1 MTKNRDR
8 FFFMLIC
15 CRSHSILTVHFKN
28 SLLLAAN
35 FHRTLYKTSKSSQK
49 DDQLSR
55 VSASMEISDP
65 THFTN
70 PYYTQSFYSY
80 SLKFCAKKGFL
91 AQGQQLHASI
101 IKSGFFHNMLWL
113 QNQIVNLY
121 IKCKQVDDA
130 SKVFDEIL
138 VRNVV
143 TWNIMISGLVGCG
156 GSFCDLGFCYFR
168 RMMLERFVPDSTTF
182 TGLIKLSIEQNDIE
196 IGRQLH
202 GLVIKVGLCEDCYVS
217 SVLVDLY
224 AKFWVVEDARKV
236 FDFCLDKDVVLWNV
250 MVSCYALNGL
260 GGEAFRVFKLMAL
273 NGVKGDD
280 FTFTSLINVCS
291 SRGPCEF
298 GSLIHGIV
306 LKQGF
311 DMDVVVASALV
322 DMYIKKEVMY
332 DARKVFQAMK
342 FRNLI
347 SWTTLIVGYGRH
359 GDGKE
364 ATMLLVQML
373 GEGLNPDELTLASV
387 LSSCGNLSLSGEIVQ
402 IHGYALKTAI
412 SSFLSVGNAL
422 INAYSKSGNIS
433 GAFLSFNLIIEP
445 DLVSWTSMIGAC
457 AFHGLSG
464 AGIQLFEK
472 MLSHNIRPDKVAFLE
487 VLSACCHGGLVYEG
501 FHYFALM
508 TDAYEVVPDL
518 DHYTCLVDLLG
529 RGGHL
534 IEAFTILHSMPIQPE
549 SDTLGAFIG
558 ACKVYGN
565 VELAKWAAE
574 QLVTLEPHMP
584 VNYTL
589 LSNMYASTECWNDV
603 SRVRKIMRDNCQYK
617 VPGCSWIESAGEV
630 HTFMSSEKTHPQ
642 MLEMNA
648 TLVLLFSLMKDKE
661 GVPSV
666 DLLH

>member
-1 MTKNRDR
+1 MSPT
-8 FFFMLIC
+8 
-15 CRSHSILTVHFKN
+15 CRSQSIWAVHFKN
-28 SLLLAAN
+28 SLPLAKN
-35 FHRTLYKTSKSSQK
+35 VHRTVCKTSKNSQK
-49 DDQLSR
+49 NDQFSR

-70 PYYTQSFYSY
+70 LCYTQSFYST
-80 SLKFCAKKGFL
+80 SLKWCAKNGFL
-91 AQGQQLHASI
+91 SQGKQLHASV
-101 IKSGFFHNMLWL
+101 IKVGFLHDVLWL
-113 QNQIVNLY
+113 QNQILNAY

-138 VRNVV
+138 VTNVV
-143 TWNIMISGLVGCG
+143 TWNILISGLVGCSR
-156 GSFCDLGFCYFR
+156 SFCFMGFCYFR
-168 RMMLERFVPDSTTF
+168 RMMFEMFVPDSTTF
-182 TGLIKLSIEQNDIE
+182 TGLLKLCIEINDIE

-202 GLVIKVGLCEDCYVS
+202 CFVIKVGLCEDRFVS

-224 AKFWVVEDARKV
+224 AKVGVVEDARKV
-236 FDFCLDKDVVLWNV
+236 FDFVLDRDVVLWNV

-260 GGEAFRVFKLMAL
+260 GGEAFQVFRLMKS

-291 SRGPCEF
+291 SWESCEL
-298 GSLIHGIV
+298 GRLIHGLVIR
-306 LKQGF
+306 QGF
-311 DMDVVVASALV
+311 DLDVVIGSALV

-364 ATMLLVQML
+364 ATILLVQML
-373 GEGLNPDELTLASV
+373 GGGFNPDELTLASA
-387 LSSCGNLSLSGEIVQ
+387 LSSCGHLSLFNEIVQ
-402 IHGYALKTAI
+402 IHAYALKTAI
-412 SSFLSVGNAL
+412 TAFLSVGNAL
-422 INAYSKSGNIS
+422 INAYSKSGNIAS
-433 GAFLSFNLIIEP
+433 AFVSFNSIIEP

-464 AGIQLFEK
+464 EGIRLFEK
-472 MLSHNIRPDKVAFLE
+472 MLSHNIRPDRVSFLE

-501 FHYFALM
+501 FRYFALT

-518 DHYTCLVDLLG
+518 DHYTCLIDLLG
-529 RGGHL
+529 RGGLL
-534 IEAFTILHSMPIQPE
+534 IEAFDILHSIPMQPG

-584 VNYTL
+584 VNFTL
-589 LSNMYASTECWNDV
+589 MSNMYASAGCWNDV
-603 SRVRKIMRDNCQYK
+603 SRVRKMMRDNCQYK
-617 VPGCSWIESAGEV
+617 VPGCSWTAIAGDI
-630 HTFMSSEKTHPQ
+630 HTFVASDRKHPQ

-648 TLVLLFSLMKDKE
+648 TLGLLFNLMKDKE
-661 GVPSV
+661 GMPSI
-666 DLLH
+666 DFLH